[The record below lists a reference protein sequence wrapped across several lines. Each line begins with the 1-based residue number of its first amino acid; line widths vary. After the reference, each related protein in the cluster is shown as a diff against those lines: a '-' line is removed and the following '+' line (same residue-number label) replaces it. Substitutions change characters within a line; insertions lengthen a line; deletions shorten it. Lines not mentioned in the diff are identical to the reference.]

1 MADEM
6 NLGGTQPS
14 GNGNRPGI
22 MRRIGDIALGGL
34 KETGS
39 SYFSNIANLKADA
52 DTIKTQ
58 VIQDGKT
65 VIDVFNRFKNNAKSP
80 GKKIRDWFYTDDMMF
95 GGFDSDN
102 DDFDAGFKIDDADS
116 ANGEEKPKA
125 LDIESMTDIAK
136 KQSSEAHKVAAKQ
149 AEMSMANTA
158 EIVSAINSRSA
169 ELTAS
174 LNKVNDTLLAITKT
188 LDSVYKLQTQTAKRQ
203 EESQIFDYNGQ
214 LSAAGI
220 FNAAYGNFKEDK
232 LGGLDMAKMM
242 LKSLTPKNLA
252 AMGIDKLFSIEIP
265 GTDGKSI
272 KSISE
277 GINNAVGDA
286 IQSGLM
292 SLVKNERFARWFGDP
307 GGHKQ
312 GVDYSKYATNQYNTK
327 PAVFDGMTRQ
337 TIVHIIP
344 EYLKSIE
351 AAITGG
357 APKSI
362 DERGRLTTKT
372 ENHFQNTIQKSLFS
386 SSTYALSDMQLTR
399 SRVQA
404 IDADIKSE
412 DIRLV
417 VDAIKLGFEMQI
429 EVSDPK
435 HGNTVANGIV
445 DPKELDP
452 ANHAPRWELALKYAI
467 TALSTSA
474 VHKKNR
480 DWNMIIYKIFTTM
493 DKADRTAL
501 ANEITRDAA
510 KVSKNSME
518 FAATSPFAAEAGKIT
533 KELLMDAFRN
543 RVADVK
549 QYQSP
554 QTTAGAPVDKGK
566 QQQNTIDIPEITG
579 TSIGGN
585 LTNQNI
591 PKMIVGELDAIRQI
605 LSRGLNVFVTGMA
618 NINTEQDSAFNDAFD
633 VGGVQSFGNLLNL
646 DMQFFAGNGQS
657 SITPA
662 SSVNNNT
669 GGKKK
674 RRRRNKRRN
683 KSAVTTSSGAPVQAV
698 NPNAERITS
707 EDLKHPADII
717 DAAERLESGE
727 AYADAET
734 TAAVQAAAKKLNDA
748 AEAKAAKEGKTTA
761 EIWREGISK
770 GVNAY
775 NDVVADVYER
785 LDQSSSPEAKAAA
798 AALKTFA
805 NNEKRLKYR
814 GEVATAG
821 GKAIDYVG
829 GKVDSAK
836 SFLGGKIA
844 SIGSWLG
851 GKKDQAMTSAMGK
864 MEYGDQ
870 IDIVN
875 AAFNESNDRL
885 NDRLKNGSDKEQSDA
900 KEDQVIMQ
908 QIQTYVQGAG
918 ENGFTAK
925 EVQDIQKLVQQIHD
939 KKIKTNMLRYTIP
952 MMKNNSPEIK
962 EKEATKKTG
971 SILGNFLK
979 GSGRYIGLLF
989 KPVTLLLGAGLKILT
1004 TISGLILKIS
1014 GALIKSGA
1022 QDVYYG
1028 ARSVAGGFFGSKKEG
1043 EESMGLIRRTIS
1055 LPRRLGAA
1063 AGELTGI
1070 SWEKIL
1076 KKLEDGVVNV
1086 LAFGMTQMGK
1096 LTNWLKSKTG
1106 NLLFGKDGKGGLL
1119 GENGVFSKVAGG
1131 ISKTFSFAFSGI
1143 FKSDFWKGLTSA
1155 SRAKREAK
1163 NKAAAIA
1170 LRSNKPQTK
1179 SESELQAIREEEE
1192 KSKDLLQQ
1200 IADNTDPERQKKL
1213 NDAREEARKKEAREA
1228 ENKRKKEE
1236 KRKEREN
1243 TAGGR
1248 FLNRVDRAKDAFK
1261 GGSKGGSLGMDLG
1274 KILGGIGSGIGGITK
1289 ILLGALTGL
1298 SGFKVLMNTISKLL
1312 SSTLRPMNS
1321 TFHKLTITLKP
1332 VLITLRNSLKAVMK
1346 SVSDICKTLI
1356 DILQPI
1362 FQDVMQPFFE
1372 QLGPVLLKVTKAI
1385 QDRLL
1390 PVIETIMKTILA
1402 PLFVRFVTTLLPA
1415 IELIAAAVQ
1424 VAAGLLETIAG
1435 GVYWIYGAM
1444 AHKEE
1449 AKDSG
1454 KEMMAAGWGM
1464 MGQGFSDIKDS
1475 FSAVVD
1481 AALGKTQLE
1490 STQVQQQVV
1499 EKEKPIY
1506 APKGSIFDGVV
1517 GNGDSQSNYGGY
1529 MGMNKHGCGPTAL
1542 ADMVYRR
1549 TGSRVS
1555 ATGMASAMSRNGT
1568 YSQSAGTSVGGYLQT
1583 ANAMGMGL
1591 RAGGVTN
1598 NSLKRATPNNPVT
1611 LVGSG
1616 TGFGTRSG
1624 NNHYV
1629 NVIGSGSN
1637 GTSYVMNPM
1646 SGRVERRSTSDL
1658 VSHSVLGLYGS
1669 GDEAPKIQE
1678 NPKTSEDGSATNT
1691 TIGYQVATG
1700 YSFPD
1705 AIQDAMD
1712 YLKDLAKSLLSIFTG
1727 PDEAAIIQQQIDD
1740 KNSERLIKETKK
1752 QLGDEYQQ
1760 YEDEA
1765 RKAAYADYASQ
1776 NPKKDSETQEE
1787 YEAKQEKYF
1796 QEHILSYLAA
1806 TKAFELAKEKG
1817 GNTYAKLLAASE
1829 KMVNVVDTSDWQD
1842 SAYSGATGGDGVYGL
1857 SEDVK
1862 MYPFGDPEH
1871 RSVNI
1876 TSGESGE
1883 SPVHDFFGKMAGAR
1897 SYSSSNYENWYS
1909 RRCSPNTEGVG
1920 TSGDTHNGL
1929 DIQWE
1934 GGNAGKPLF
1943 AITDGIV
1950 TAVRDSNSSCGNAIR
1965 WKDASGRYE
1974 HMYMHMRDPVTFKE
1988 GDKLAAG
1995 TLVGHVGN
2003 TGYSGGAHLHYG
2015 IYDGSGW
2022 DSTVNPLTYWKWHK
2036 GKNTGTNGD
2045 LPGSTRRDKIW
2056 SFLVAPTSIGGLGL
2070 TKEGAAGVLGNMQ
2083 VESASDYEPMR
2094 EEGNYDIPI
2103 TDTKYADSVNSGS
2116 YSRDAFANDA
2126 VGFGLVQWTT
2136 SDHKGGLYDYLK
2148 TQKSVSIGDL
2158 RGQLE
2163 YLGGELENSDFAGV
2177 NISKDVIN
2185 TLRKQGTSVYDN
2197 MYSFLTK
2204 FENPADWS
2212 GNARIRGGYAQEI
2225 YDYYKDWD
2233 IPKTL
2238 NINDNTIVSSY
2249 DTEAESTA
2257 KKAGVIQYG
2266 SGATDSKGNI
2276 VTFNSAAD
2284 AADWYDVATPI
2295 QAGDIVQLR
2304 SDVKRYTSPDVTSK
2318 SYPINRDGAY
2328 TQRYVVT
2335 EKHAGSGLFTL
2346 KGLKDNNVVRY
2357 VGRDGLYLAYGAAKG
2372 NTYNQIM
2379 KSKTSSTGVTS
2390 SSTGST
2396 ALTAEELAA
2405 YQSYYNKIYNGSSDA
2420 GTLAVPSRSS
2430 YSTSSNPSTPSTD
2443 PTKKSVEQQ
2452 RAESKEMYR
2461 KLNALKGHGDFQIE
2475 SFIGQGDPN
2484 AEIPPVNTDLAFWNE
2499 MGFGTG
2505 KVDANGTSATPVT
2518 VVRTDDTNADKRIN
2532 AVLRNTF
2539 EVKSKTIESYL
2550 KQILEAVESKGKTWS
2565 EAYDGTQSNTKL
2577 FDEHIPSQVAKLSIG

>member
-6 NLGGTQPS
+6 NLGGAQPGGS
-14 GNGNRPGI
+14 GNRPGI

-116 ANGEEKPKA
+116 ATGEEKPKT
-125 LDIESMTDIAK
+125 LDVESMTDIAK

-252 AMGIDKLFSIEIP
+252 AMGLDKLFSIEIP

-286 IQSGLM
+286 IQTGLM
-292 SLVKNERFARWFGDP
+292 ALVKNERFARWFGDP
-307 GGHKQ
+307 GGHRQ

-362 DERGRLTTKT
+362 DERGRLTTKS

-399 SRVQA
+399 GRVQSF
-404 IDADIKSE
+404 DSDIKSE

-417 VDAIKLGFEMQI
+417 VDAIKLGFEIQI

-435 HGNTVANGIV
+435 HGNTTANGIV

-452 ANHAPRWELALKYAI
+452 ANHAPRWELAVQYAVM
-467 TALSTSA
+467 ALSSSA
-474 VHKKNR
+474 ANKKNR
-480 DWNMIIYKIFTTM
+480 NWKRIISIIFTTL

-518 FAATSPFAAEAGKIT
+518 FAATSPFAAQAGKIT

-549 QYQSP
+549 QHQAP
-554 QTTAGAPVDKGK
+554 QTTAGAPVDKAK
-566 QQQNTIDIPEITG
+566 QQENKVEIPEITG
-579 TSIGGN
+579 TSVGNN

-662 SSVNNNT
+662 SSANNI

-674 RRRRNKRRN
+674 NKKKKKKKGKG
-683 KSAVTTSSGAPVQAV
+683 KSPVTTSSGAPVQAV
-698 NPNAERITS
+698 NPNAELITS

-727 AYADAET
+727 AYADPET
-734 TAAVQAAAKKLNDA
+734 TAAVQKAAKKLNDA

-761 EIWREGISK
+761 EIWREGIGK
-770 GVNAY
+770 GVDAY
-775 NDVVADVYER
+775 NDVVADVYKG
-785 LDQSSSPEAKAAA
+785 LQQSSSPEAKAAA
-798 AALKTFA
+798 AMLKGFA
-805 NNEKRLKYR
+805 NNEKRLEIR
-814 GEVATAG
+814 EEVAAAG

-844 SIGSWLG
+844 SIGNWIG

-870 IDIVN
+870 LEIVN

-885 NDRLKNGSDKEQSDA
+885 NDRLRNGSDKEQASA
-900 KEDQVIMQ
+900 KEDQIIMQ

-1022 QDVYYG
+1022 KDVYYG
-1028 ARSVAGGFFGSKKEG
+1028 ARSLGGGLFGSKKEG
-1043 EESMGLIRRTIS
+1043 EESMGLIRRTVS

-1063 AGELTGI
+1063 AGALTGI
-1070 SWEKIL
+1070 SWEGIL
-1076 KKLEDGVVNV
+1076 KKLEDGVVDL

-1096 LTNWLKSKTG
+1096 LTNWLKNKTG

-1119 GENGVFSKVAGG
+1119 GENGVFHKVANG
-1131 ISKTFSFAFSGI
+1131 ISTVFGATFSGLLKSG
-1143 FKSDFWKGLTSA
+1143 FWKGLTSA
-1155 SRAKREAK
+1155 SRAKKEAK
-1163 NKAAAIA
+1163 MKIAAAN
-1170 LRSNKPQTK
+1170 LRTAPPQNKE
-1179 SESELQAIREEEE
+1179 ESELQAIREEGE
-1192 KSKDLLQQ
+1192 KSREALEQ
-1200 IADNTDPERQKKL
+1200 IAENTDPERQAKLIKQKADEDKK
-1213 NDAREEARKKEAREA
+1213 AAQEEDKRKKKEA
-1228 ENKRKKEE
+1228 KRAA
-1236 KRKEREN
+1236 REN
-1243 TAGGR
+1243 TTGGKI
-1248 FLNRVDRAKDAFK
+1248 LNRLGQAKDAFT
-1261 GGSKGGSLGMDLG
+1261 GGIKGGSLGLDLG
-1274 KILGGIGSGIGGITK
+1274 KMIGGIGGIGK
-1289 ILLGALTGL
+1289 GILKMLAGALTGL

-1312 SSTLRPMNS
+1312 TSTLRPMNS

-1332 VLITLRNSLKAVMK
+1332 VLITMRNSLKAVMK
-1346 SVSDICKTLI
+1346 SVSDICKMAI

-1362 FQDVMQPFFE
+1362 FQDVLQPFFE
-1372 QLGPVLLKVTKAI
+1372 QLGPVLLKFTKMI
-1385 QDRLL
+1385 QDKLM

-1424 VAAGLLETIAG
+1424 VAAGLLESIAG
-1435 GVYWIYGAM
+1435 CVYWIYGKL

-1449 AKDSG
+1449 AKSSG
-1454 KEMMAAGWGM
+1454 KEMMAAGWDM
-1464 MGQGFSDIKDS
+1464 MGQGFTDMKDS

-1481 AALGKTQLE
+1481 AALGKTKLE

-1499 EKEKPIY
+1499 EKETPIY

-1517 GNGDSQSNYGGY
+1517 GSGDSQSNYGGY

-1542 ADMVYRR
+1542 ADMVSRR

-1568 YSQSAGTSVGGYLQT
+1568 YNQGMGTSVGGYLHT

-1765 RKAAYADYASQ
+1765 RQAAYADYASQ
-1776 NPKKDSETQEE
+1776 HPKKDSETQEE

-1817 GNTYAKLLAASE
+1817 GDTYAKLLAASE

-1842 SAYSGATGGDGVYGL
+1842 SAYSGAAGGDGVYGL

-1883 SPVHDFFGKMAGAR
+1883 SPVHDFFGKMAGAK
-1897 SYSSSNYENWYS
+1897 SYSSSNYQNWYS
-1909 RRCSPNTEGVG
+1909 RRCNPNTEGVG
-1920 TSGDTHNGL
+1920 SSGDTHNGL

-1995 TLVGHVGN
+1995 TMVGHVGN
-2003 TGYSGGAHLHYG
+2003 TGASGGAHLHYG

-2094 EEGNYDIPI
+2094 EEGNYAIPI
-2103 TDTKYADSVNSGS
+2103 TDTSYADSVNSGS

-2163 YLGGELENSDFAGV
+2163 YLGGELDNSDFAGV

-2185 TLRKQGTSVYDN
+2185 SLRKQGVSVYDN

-2204 FENPADWS
+2204 FENPRDWAT
-2212 GNARIRGGYAQEI
+2212 NARIRGGYAQEI

-2249 DTEAESTA
+2249 DAAAAAE
-2257 KKAGVIQYG
+2257 KAALSSITSG
-2266 SGATDSKGNI
+2266 SGLTDNHGN
-2276 VTFNSAAD
+2276 VTINSIGD
-2284 AADWYDVATPI
+2284 AQKYAELQENAKDTTSQLHI
-2295 QAGDIVQLR
+2295 GDIVIMRDKFSKVDAYGDYKNAVTTPEQFAGKKFKIVGFRYNGKHKVDLYDL
-2304 SDVKRYTSPDVTSK
+2304 SDGTNTYRNFSRDSLILSQTADAVAQSMTNTSK
-2318 SYPINRDGAY
+2318 KMSSTVNNSNKNNTVISSYTADDKFSTGTVYKTDGAVAKY
-2328 TQRYVVT
+2328 SASKTANDTY
-2335 EKHAGSGLFTL
+2335 A
-2346 KGLKDNNVVRY
+2346 KDQ
-2357 VGRDGLYLAYGAAKG
+2357 LISMYGED
-2372 NTYNQIM
+2372 TYN
-2379 KSKTSSTGVTS
+2379 K
-2390 SSTGST
+2390 
-2396 ALTAEELAA
+2396 
-2405 YQSYYNKIYNGSSDA
+2405 YNPFA
-2420 GTLAVPSRSS
+2420 
-2430 YSTSSNPSTPSTD
+2430 
-2443 PTKKSVEQQ
+2443 
-2452 RAESKEMYR
+2452 
-2461 KLNALKGHGDFQIE
+2461 KLSGNGDFQIE

-2484 AEIPPVNTDLAFWNE
+2484 AEIPPVNADLAFWNE

-2505 KVDANGTSATPVT
+2505 KTEANGSSSTPVT

-2550 KQILEAVESKGKTWS
+2550 KQILEAVESRGKTWS